1 MAIVKVGKRAY
12 VYTELLPS
20 LATHGIFWLSKKPQQ
35 WLKKKKVINSKQKW
49 TSASEL
55 LSETKTKIKKKSCS
69 EDAIYT

>member
-1 MAIVKVGKRAY
+1 MI
-12 VYTELLPS
+12 
-20 LATHGIFWLSKKPQQ
+20 
-35 WLKKKKVINSKQKW
+35 KKKKVINSKQKW